1 MELFKATLWIYK
13 SAFLK
18 TIQLLRKNWGL
29 IFAPLAYSLILSV
42 AALLLGPFWLIGGI
56 VLWIVTAACA
66 SSGLYLIE
74 NVIRMGRATISDF
87 KKGFTVYLGEILTIG
102 FILWIPMMLL
112 SRVAYATQ
120 EGALLV
126 LAVKIL
132 VYVILNAV
140 PELIY
145 QSRLSGLA
153 LLSGSYQFIVENWVE
168 WLLPNLLIAAVGYLL
183 AALVSNLTFWMSYFV
198 QFFISSAAFGLF
210 LTFLMLFRGVL
221 FAELNGT
228 TRRSRLYRYRANAS
242 Q

>member
-1 MELFKATLWIYK
+1 MELLKATLWIYK
-13 SAFLK
+13 SALLK
-18 TIQLLRKNWGL
+18 SIQLLGKNWAI
-29 IFAPLAYSLILSV
+29 IFAPLVYSVILSV

-74 NVIRMGRATISDF
+74 NVIRTGRATISDF

-112 SRVAYATQ
+112 SRVAYATP

-126 LAVKIL
+126 LGIKIL
-132 VYVILNAV
+132 LYVILNAV

-168 WLLPNLLIAAVGYLL
+168 WLLPNLLIAAAGYLL
-183 AALVSNLTFWMSYFV
+183 VGLVSGLMLWMPYFV
-198 QFFISSAAFGLF
+198 QFFIFTAAFGLF

-221 FAELNGT
+221 FTELNGT

-242 Q
+242 R

>member
-13 SAFLK
+13 SACVK
-18 TIQLLRKNWGL
+18 TIQLLGKNWA
-29 IFAPLAYSLILSV
+29 IISAPFAYSVILSL
-42 AALLLGPFWLIGGI
+42 AALLLGPFWLIGG
-56 VLWIVTAACA
+56 VLLWIVTAACA

-74 NVIRMGRATISDF
+74 NVIRTGRGTINDF
-87 KKGFTVYLGEILTIG
+87 KNGFIVYLGEILTVG

-112 SRVAYATQ
+112 SQVARTAQ

-126 LAVKIL
+126 LGIKIL
-132 VYVILNAV
+132 LYVILNAV

-168 WLLPNLLIAAVGYLL
+168 WLLPNLLIAAAGYLL
-183 AALVSNLTFWMSYFV
+183 AELLFGLTLWMPYFV
-198 QFFISSAAFGLF
+198 QFFIATAAFGLF

>member
-13 SAFLK
+13 SACLK
-18 TIQLLRKNWGL
+18 TIQFLQNNWGL

-42 AALLLGPFWLIGGI
+42 AALLLGPFWLIGAV

-74 NVIRMGRATISDF
+74 NVIRMGRATINDF

-112 SRVAYATQ
+112 SRVAYATP
-120 EGALLV
+120 EGALFV
-126 LAVKIL
+126 LAVQIL
-132 VYVILNAV
+132 LYVILNAV

-168 WLLPNLLIAAVGYLL
+168 WLLPNLFIAAAGYLL
-183 AALVSNLTFWMSYFV
+183 AGLLSNLTFWMPYFV
-198 QFFISSAAFGLF
+198 QFFVLSAAFGLF